1 MQNQK
6 EMFKKIFKQSVDY
19 CKLCYDELAHNTTWP
34 SRKELTHSAGGVLLA
49 SLVIAV
55 VVFVMD
61 TVFKNL
67 MLLVYPN

>member
-1 MQNQK
+1 
-6 EMFKKIFKQSVDY
+6 
-19 CKLCYDELAHNTTWP
+19 
-34 SRKELTHSAGGVLLA
+34 LA